1 MTHSEKQ
8 SWEQVRTKGR
18 EHFVLCE
25 GILRRGLPLGVV
37 VTVVQMLYDY
47 FAHSTPAPIWELT
60 VKFAF
65 LTLASG
71 FCVGIFDWE
80 SRERDYQKP
89 TEDDHVA

>member
-8 SWEQVRTKGR
+8 SWEQIRARGR
-18 EHFVLCE
+18 ERFVLCE

-37 VTVVQMLYDY
+37 VTVVDY
-47 FAHSTPAPIWELT
+47 FTHSTPPPIWELA
-60 VKFAF
+60 VKFAL

-80 SRERDYQKP
+80 SQERDYRKP
-89 TEDDHVA
+89 TEDDDVA

>member
-8 SWEQVRTKGR
+8 SWEQVRSRGR
-18 EHFVLCE
+18 ERFVLCE
-25 GILRRGLPLGVV
+25 GILRQGLPFGGV
-37 VTVVQMLYDY
+37 VTVAQMPCGY
-47 FAHSTPAPIWELT
+47 FAHSTPTPIWELA

-65 LTLASG
+65 MTLAFG
-71 FCVGIFDWE
+71 FCMGIFGWE